1 MSAVVEALR
10 RVVDDLASI
19 DGRVALV
26 GGLAVSARAEPRFT
40 RDLDFAVAVA
50 DDQEAER
57 IVFALQS
64 RGYRVQMALEQEMTG
79 RLATVRLL
87 PPRATE
93 DETLADLLF
102 ASSGIES
109 EIVERADV
117 LTVLPGLP
125 IPVAS
130 VGHLIAMK
138 VLSHDAERRPR
149 DADDLLALM
158 AIARSGDLD
167 EARAAL
173 TLIRARGCSRG
184 KDLDAVLA
192 RFLARAGR

>member
-1 MSAVVEALR
+1 MSAVVAALR
-10 RVVDDLASI
+10 RVAEDLASI
-19 DGRVALV
+19 DARVALI

-50 DDQEAER
+50 DDEEAER
-57 IVFALQS
+57 IVFALQG
-64 RGYRVQMALEQEMTG
+64 RGYRVQMVLEQEVTG

-93 DETLADLLF
+93 DEALADLLF
-102 ASSGIES
+102 ASSGIEA
-109 EIVERADV
+109 EIVERADI

-138 VLSHDAERRPR
+138 ILSHDAERRPR

-158 AIARSGDLD
+158 AIARAGDLA

-173 TLIRARGCSRG
+173 TLISARGCNRG
-184 KDLDAVLA
+184 KDLESEFTRLLV
-192 RFLARAGR
+192 RTGR